1 MNSISNFL
9 KKIGLDNFILS
20 LFAIVVLAYIQPY
33 WGTDASPLP
42 LGFISTTG
50 VSVIFFF
57 YGLKLSPEKLKSGL
71 RNIPLHFLIQGSTF
85 ILFPVIVWIG
95 KLLIHPSDDDQIWV
109 GIYFLAALPST
120 VSSSVV
126 MVSMARG
133 NIPAAIF
140 NASIS
145 SLVGVFMTPV
155 IMGFFLSATSAQLDL
170 VQVIFDLILQVLVPV
185 GAGILLY
192 PYLGKF
198 VARFS
203 NGLKLFDQS
212 IILIIVYQ
220 SFCSA
225 FDQGLY
231 QQMSTLKLVEISA
244 IMLVLFLFL
253 FFIITKVCHLLNF
266 SIEDRITAAFCG
278 SKKSLVHGTV
288 MSNVIFKG
296 NPNVGIILL
305 PLMIYHTLQLIAASI
320 IAQKLGAR
328 EELDS
333 KGHS

>member
-320 IAQKLGAR
+320 IAQRLGAR
-328 EELDS
+328 EEVDS
-333 KGHS
+333 EGHS